1 MPERGKGG
9 QRHLKN
15 AIIELFWGFNVN
27 DLYRITVTLSLL
39 HSLELIERTSL
50 SNSKMALPAVGSLTV
65 VRL

>member
-9 QRHLKN
+9 QRCLKN
-15 AIIELFWGFNVN
+15 AIIKLFWGFNVN

-50 SNSKMALPAVGSLTV
+50 SNGKMALPAVGSLTV